1 MSPCENTDIMSIPHL
16 HLILTHAPI
25 FAVLF
30 GVAVLVAALLRRSPE
45 LRWTAYALFV
55 AGALVTI
62 PVFLSGE
69 GSEEALEHVAGVSKT
84 VIEAHADA
92 AKVSLI
98 AIEALGVLSLVAFV
112 MERMRPQFIAAAAA
126 VLVIAGSL
134 TAASLGYTANL
145 GGQIRHSE
153 IRTTALSANEGSDRG
168 EAGEKKAQSNVGAG
182 SNARRPAD
190 KD

>member
-1 MSPCENTDIMSIPHL
+1 MSIPHL

-30 GVAVLVAALLRRSPE
+30 GAAVLAVALLRRSRE
-45 LRWTAYALFV
+45 LRWTAYALFL

-69 GSEEALEHVAGVSKT
+69 GSEEAVEHLAGVSET

-98 AIEALGVLSLVAFV
+98 AIEALGVLSLVAVV
-112 MERMRPQFIAAAAA
+112 MERLRPGFIAAAAA
-126 VLVIAGSL
+126 ILVIAGSL
-134 TAASLGYTANL
+134 TTASLGYTANL

-153 IRTTALSANEGSDRG
+153 IRTTVLSANEATAEGFDRAG
-168 EAGEKKAQSNVGAG
+168 AGEKEAQPSPRTG
-182 SNARRPAD
+182 SNAGPPPD
-190 KD
+190 KN